1 MTMPGDGQGGT
12 VGKAITLLDLFDEA
26 RLSISAAEAAR
37 ATGMPR
43 ATAYRLLEQM
53 VAAGLLTKRGVE
65 GGRGARYAPGLRLLE
80 LGRLAA
86 RSLDPDGIIRAAMER
101 LRDRCG
107 ESVQFVVASG
117 DSAIYA
123 HVVPPRAPMHLY
135 VAWGRRAPLYAGA
148 STRLLLAW
156 QPEEVVRRILAS
168 PLVAY
173 TPHTPTDPRD
183 LLARLVEIRRTGYA
197 VSFGE
202 LVEHTAEM
210 AAPVVDGQGVIGSLS
225 LAGFEER
232 YRDPATA
239 AGLKDELLA
248 AAEDLSRRLGYRGPW
263 PYVDPMA
270 GRHSVGHSPSPRV
283 GQEGGSH
290 ASGAASGSP

>member
-1 MTMPGDGQGGT
+1 MPGEGRSGT
-12 VGKAITLLDLFDEA
+12 VGKAITLLGLFDET
-26 RLSISAAEAAR
+26 RLSISVGEAAR

-43 ATAYRLLEQM
+43 ATAYRLMEQM

-65 GGRGARYAPGLRLLE
+65 GGRGTRYGPGLRLLE

-86 RSLDPDGIIRAAMER
+86 RSLDPNGIIREAMER

-123 HVVPPRAPMHLY
+123 HVVPPRAPIHLY
-135 VAWGRRAPLYAGA
+135 VGWGRRAPLYAGA

-156 QPEEVVRRILAS
+156 QPEEVIRRVLAG

-173 TPHTPTDPRD
+173 TPHTPTEPGRLRA
-183 LLARLVEIRRTGYA
+183 LLAEIRRTGYA

-210 AAPVVDGQGVIGSLS
+210 AAPVVDGQGVVGSLS

-239 AGLKDELLA
+239 AGLKAELLA
-248 AAEDLSRRLGYRGPW
+248 AAEEVSRRLGYRGPW
-263 PYVDPMA
+263 PYVEPAPGGNPA
-270 GRHSVGHSPSPRV
+270 GRRASPPA
-283 GQEGGSH
+283 GEEGGSH
-290 ASGAASGSP
+290 ASGAAFGSP

>member
-1 MTMPGDGQGGT
+1 MTGAAPGGT
-12 VGKAITLLDLFDEA
+12 VGKAITLLGLFAET
-26 RLSISAAEAAR
+26 RLSVSVGEASR

-43 ATAYRLLEQM
+43 ATAYRLMEQM

-65 GGRGARYAPGLRLLE
+65 GARGTRYGPGLRLLE

-86 RSLDPDGIIRAAMER
+86 QSLDPNGVIREAMER

-117 DSAIYA
+117 DSAVYA
-123 HVVPPRAPMHLY
+123 HVVPPRAPIHLY
-135 VAWGRRAPLYAGA
+135 VGWGRRAPLYAGA
-148 STRLLLAW
+148 STRLLFAW
-156 QPEEVVRRILAS
+156 QPDEVIDRILAS

-173 TPHTPTDPRD
+173 TRHTPTNPERLRS
-183 LLARLVEIRRTGYA
+183 LLAEIRRTGYA

-210 AAPVVDGQGVIGSLS
+210 AAPVVGGQGLLGALS

-232 YRDPATA
+232 YRDPVTA
-239 AGLKDELLA
+239 AGLKAELLA
-248 AAEDLSRRLGYRGPW
+248 AAEEVSRRLGYRGPW
-263 PYVDPMA
+263 PYVDPASSRNLA
-270 GRHSVGHSPSPRV
+270 GLSASPPAFE
-283 GQEGGSH
+283 EGGSH
-290 ASGAASGSP
+290 PGGTAFGSP